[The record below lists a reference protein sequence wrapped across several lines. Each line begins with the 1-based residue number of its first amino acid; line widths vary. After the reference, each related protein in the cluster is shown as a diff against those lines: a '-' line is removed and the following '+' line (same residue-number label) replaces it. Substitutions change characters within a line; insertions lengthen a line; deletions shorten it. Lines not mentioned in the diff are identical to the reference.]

1 MTLADL
7 QTIEAMHQRG
17 GNFARA
23 LAHAAAAAD
32 PDNLQKIKAT
42 WPDLWERYANW
53 VTREEAAEL

>member
-7 QTIEAMHQRG
+7 KAIENMHQRG

-32 PDNLQKIKAT
+32 PENLQKIKST
-42 WPDLWERYANW
+42 WPDMWDRYANW
-53 VTREEAAEL
+53 EIREAGEL

>member
-7 QTIEAMHQRG
+7 KAIETMHQRG

-32 PDNLQKIKAT
+32 PENLQKIKAT
-42 WPDLWERYANW
+42 WPELWEKYENW
-53 VTREEAAEL
+53 EIREAGEL

>member
-7 QTIEAMHQRG
+7 KAIENMHQRG

-32 PDNLQKIKAT
+32 PENLQKIKAT
-42 WPDLWERYANW
+42 WPDMWDRYANW
-53 VTREEAAEL
+53 EIREAGEL